1 MTSCACA
8 RGSRASL
15 LAGRVDALLALAGS
29 AAATARRAVAGG
41 AGGIAGLPPEL
52 HDLVAAAY
60 RQAIG
65 ATFATGAV
73 IAGLGLLL
81 LLLLPEQPLRDTPAG

>member
-1 MTSCACA
+1 
-8 RGSRASL
+8 L
-15 LAGRVDALLALAGS
+15 LAVAGS
-29 AAATARRAVAGG
+29 AAAAARRAVAGG

-52 HDLVAAAY
+52 HDFVAAAY

-73 IAGLGLLL
+73 IAGLSLLL
-81 LLLLPEQPLRDTPAG
+81 LLLLPEQPLRDAPAG